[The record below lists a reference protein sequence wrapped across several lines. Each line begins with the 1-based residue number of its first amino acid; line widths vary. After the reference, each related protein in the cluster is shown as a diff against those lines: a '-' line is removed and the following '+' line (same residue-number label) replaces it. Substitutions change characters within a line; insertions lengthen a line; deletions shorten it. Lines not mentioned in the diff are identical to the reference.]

1 MASGLTGSGTK
12 QGDHV
17 FNDLQTAIERPI
29 DSIRSATNAGLD
41 GRHFLTDYLPHGTDL
56 AQPALDLV
64 GPAPAGDFAQRLRLR
79 PAPQLKQRRA

>member
-29 DSIRSATNAGLD
+29 DSIRA
-41 GRHFLTDYLPHGTDL
+41 
-56 AQPALDLV
+56 
-64 GPAPAGDFAQRLRLR
+64 R
-79 PAPQLKQRRA
+79 PTRDWTAAIF